1 MRPTPRVGHT
11 YLFKYDGYAGGEI
24 IEAIMEVTDVISAT
38 HVTGDAIRYIR
49 NDMHWTRNELSL
61 PNSSFIREVTI
72 ETDPEYFL

>member
-1 MRPTPRVGHT
+1 MSLTPRVGHT
-11 YLFKYDGYAGGEI
+11 YLFRYDLYAEGEI
-24 IEAIMEVTDVISAT
+24 IEAIMEITGGISAT